1 MMTSTVTRRSVRI
14 GLVALGVLFAVVVS
28 SLVALPAIVRRVIV
42 WQVGA
47 QTGRAVTLAAA
58 EVALFRGHVAL
69 KQLRVLDRDAVP
81 LATFE
86 RLTIR
91 FRPRDVLLGH
101 LHIVDGALQAPM
113 LRFVRTGP

>member
-1 MMTSTVTRRSVRI
+1 M
-14 GLVALGVLFAVVVS
+14 
-28 SLVALPAIVRRVIV
+28 IV

-69 KQLRVLDRDAVP
+69 KQLREIDRDAVP

-101 LHIVDGALQAPM
+101 LHIVDGALQAPT
-113 LRFVRTGP
+113 LRIVRTGPREFNVSDLIKPGGGGSRVAITIERFAGSPLKNASL